1 MLPNKLA
8 QSMMARGLDSTMSND
23 HNRQV
28 IAVSNFMWRTD
39 QLLWKRDD
47 TGASKMLARAVGIGL
62 KMAAIPPELAQELR
76 IRQKLIVDRAVILPQ
91 LLGSDHAADGGVAR
105 ARTRFE
111 LWHHPSLDRLDV
123 LDFCREE
130 AFGNEF
136 YWENDNR
143 DAHSTFLL
151 AFMGDEIVGGVRWRE
166 AELDDG
172 CSVVVLDQTFISPG
186 FRGKGLGRSLFLQ
199 AQRRVPGLLLAM
211 KKSWKLY
218 AHLANSLAGTHK
230 VFREDVFMSNLNA
243 PGGGF
248 FTLFQPLQ

>member
-8 QSMMARGLDSTMSND
+8 QSMMAKGLDSSSMSNE

-28 IAVSNFMWRTD
+28 IAVSNFMWRAD

-47 TGASKMLARAVGIGL
+47 ENASKMLARAVGIGL
-62 KMAAIPPELAQELR
+62 KMAAIPPELAQEIR
-76 IRQKLIVDRAVILPQ
+76 IRQQLIVDRAVIMPQ
-91 LLGSDHAADGGVAR
+91 LLPLLGDKGGS
-105 ARTRFE
+105 RTRMRFE
-111 LWHHPSLDRLDV
+111 LWPHPSLDQLDV

-143 DAHSTFLL
+143 DAHSAFLL
-151 AFMGDEIVGGVRWRE
+151 AFVGDEIVGGVRWRE
-166 AELDDG
+166 VELEDG
-172 CSVVVLDQTFISPG
+172 NRVMVLDQTFISPG
-186 FRGKGLGRSLFLQ
+186 FRGKGLGRSLFVQ
-199 AQRRVPGLLLAM
+199 AQKRVPGLFLAM

-218 AHLANSLAGTHK
+218 AHLAKSLAGTHR
-230 VFREDVFMSNLNA
+230 VFRDDVFMSNLNA

-248 FTLFQPLQ
+248 FTLFQPLH